1 MAFPETLPSG
11 PDASRPQKM
20 TRVKTNFFANLA
32 GSGWTALV
40 GLACTPLYIRFM
52 GMEAYGLIG
61 FYFML
66 QGVIQILDL
75 GLSPT
80 VNREMAR
87 YSVLPGKDGEA
98 RDFVRTLE
106 VGYWAIG
113 VLIGFAVWYSAPY
126 IATHWVKAGNI
137 SHMEVRRAVTI
148 MGVLTALQWPLTFY
162 HGGLLGLQRQVLLNG
177 ITIATS
183 TLSGGG
189 ALLVLWL
196 ISPTI
201 SAFFTWQIAVS
212 LLQAGVTTFAMWRC
226 LPGSNHAARF
236 NPGITRDIWGFAAG
250 MSGITITALALT
262 QLDKVI
268 LSKMLPLKT
277 FGYYILAGMVGNG
290 LSGLLIA
297 PMFNTIFPRFSALV
311 AAGDEKSLLEM
322 YHGSTQVMAVM
333 ILPVAIVVALFS
345 REIMHLWT
353 GSLEIA
359 TNTGLIVSLLVAG
372 TALNGLMNLPYAL
385 QLSNGWTRIGVA
397 INSIFIVVLVPAIV
411 LMTMNYGAT
420 GAASVWLGLNAVY
433 MIVGVPLTHRRLL
446 KGEAIRWYTKDV
458 GIPLTGTLIIAGIAR
473 LIFPSLVS
481 PSRFIQ
487 ATLLLLVLVLTVAGA
502 AMCTPATR
510 DFIFH
515 SILNRKQSVERGL

>member
-1 MAFPETLPSG
+1 MS
-11 PDASRPQKM
+11 
-20 TRVKTNFFANLA
+20 RVKTNFFANLA

-40 GLACTPLYIRFM
+40 GLACTPLYIHFM

-80 VNREMAR
+80 MNREMAR
-87 YSVLPGKDGEA
+87 YSALPGKAGEA

-113 VLIGFAVWYSAPY
+113 ILIGCAVWWTAPY
-126 IATHWVKAGNI
+126 IASHWIKAGNI
-137 SHMEVRRAVTI
+137 SPSEVRRAVTI
-148 MGVLTALQWPLTFY
+148 MGALAALQWPLSFY
-162 HGGLLGLQRQVLLNG
+162 QGGLLGLQRQVLHNG

-183 TLSGGG
+183 ALSGGG

-196 ISPTI
+196 VSPTV

-212 LLQAGVTTFAMWRC
+212 LLQAGVTTFALWRC
-226 LPGSNHAARF
+226 LPGTGHVARF
-236 NPGITRDIWGFAAG
+236 DPGITRNIWGFAAG
-250 MSGITITALALT
+250 MSGITITALVLT

-268 LSKMLPLKT
+268 LSKMLTLKT

-297 PMFNTIFPRFSALV
+297 PMFNTIFPRFSSLV
-311 AAGDEKSLLEM
+311 ASGDEKSLLEM

-333 ILPVAIVVALFS
+333 ILPAAIVVAFFS

-353 GSLEIA
+353 GSPEIA
-359 TNTGLIVSLLVAG
+359 NNTALIVSILVGG

-385 QLSNGWTRIGVA
+385 QLSYGWTRIGLA
-397 INSIFIVVLVPAIV
+397 INTVFIVTLVPAIV
-411 LMTMNYGAT
+411 LMTMNFGAP
-420 GAASVWLGLNAVY
+420 GAASAWLALNTIY

-446 KGEAIRWYTKDV
+446 KGEAFRWFTKDI
-458 GIPLTGTLIIAGIAR
+458 GIPLAGSLIIAGSAR
-473 LIFPSLVS
+473 MIFPVFEST
-481 PSRFIQ
+481 SRFLPVS
-487 ATLLLLVLVLTVAGA
+487 LLLLVFVLTAAGA

-515 SILNRKQSVERGL
+515 SILNRKQSLERRS

>member
-1 MAFPETLPSG
+1 MS
-11 PDASRPQKM
+11 
-20 TRVKTNFFANLA
+20 RVKTNFFANLA

-87 YSVLPGKDGEA
+87 YSVLPGKAGEA

-113 VLIGFAVWYSAPY
+113 ILIGCAVWYSAPY
-126 IATHWVKAGNI
+126 IATHWIKAGNI
-137 SHMEVRRAVTI
+137 SPLEVRRAVTV
-148 MGVLTALQWPLTFY
+148 MGALTALQWPLTFY
-162 HGGLLGLQRQVLLNG
+162 QGGLLGLQRQVVLNG
-177 ITIATS
+177 ITIATA

-196 ISPTI
+196 VAPTV

-212 LLQAGVTTFAMWRC
+212 LLQAAATTFALWRC
-226 LPGSNHAARF
+226 LPGSGHVARF
-236 NPGITRDIWGFAAG
+236 DLGTTRGIWRFAAG
-250 MSGITITALALT
+250 MSGITITALMLT

-268 LSKMLPLKT
+268 LSKMLTLKT
-277 FGYYILAGMVGNG
+277 FGYYILAGVVGNG
-290 LSGLLIA
+290 LSGVIIS
-297 PMFNTIFPRFSALV
+297 PMFNTIFPRFSSLV
-311 AAGDEKSLLEM
+311 AAGDEKSLLAM

-333 ILPVAIVVALFS
+333 ILPTAAVIAIFS
-345 REIMHLWT
+345 PEIMLLWT
-353 GSLEIA
+353 GSPEIA
-359 TNTGLIVSLLVAG
+359 NNTASIVSILVAG

-385 QLSNGWTRIGVA
+385 QLSHGWTRIGLA
-397 INSIFIVVLVPAIV
+397 INAMFILAIVPAIV
-411 LMTMNYGAT
+411 FMTMHYGAA
-420 GAASVWLGLNAVY
+420 GAASVWLGLNGIY
-433 MIVGVPLTHRRLL
+433 MIIGVPLTHRRLL
-446 KGEAIRWYTKDV
+446 KGEALRWFTKDV
-458 GIPLTGTLIIAGIAR
+458 GIPLAGSLIIAGCAR
-473 LIFPSLVS
+473 LIFGDFHTL
-481 PSRFIQ
+481 SRFGS
-487 ATLLLLVLVLTVAGA
+487 AALLLLILLLDVIGA

-510 DFIFH
+510 DFIFN
-515 SILNRKQSVERGL
+515 SVLNRKQPLERQS

>member
-1 MAFPETLPSG
+1 MS
-11 PDASRPQKM
+11 
-20 TRVKTNFFANLA
+20 RVKTNFIANLA

-87 YSVLPGKDGEA
+87 YSVLPGKAGEA

-113 VLIGFAVWYSAPY
+113 ILIGCAVWYSAPY
-126 IATHWVKAGNI
+126 IAAHWIKAGNI
-137 SHMEVRRAVTI
+137 SPLEVRRAVTI
-148 MGVLTALQWPLTFY
+148 MGALTALQWPLTFY
-162 HGGLLGLQRQVLLNG
+162 QGGLLGLQRQVLLNG
-177 ITIATS
+177 ITIATA

-196 ISPTI
+196 VSPTI
-201 SAFFTWQIAVS
+201 SVFFTWQIAVS
-212 LLQAGVTTFAMWRC
+212 LLQAAATTFALWRC
-226 LPGSNHAARF
+226 LPGSGHVARF
-236 NPGITRDIWGFAAG
+236 DLGITRGIWRFAAG
-250 MSGITITALALT
+250 MGSITITALMLT

-268 LSKMLPLKT
+268 LSKMLTLKT
-277 FGYYILAGMVGNG
+277 FGYYILAGVVGNG
-290 LSGLLIA
+290 LSGVLIT
-297 PMFNTIFPRFSALV
+297 PMFNTIFPRFSSLV
-311 AAGDEKSLLEM
+311 AAGDEKSLLAM

-333 ILPVAIVVALFS
+333 ILPAAAVIAFYS
-345 REIMHLWT
+345 PEIMLLWT
-353 GSLEIA
+353 GSPEVA
-359 TNTGLIVSLLVAG
+359 NNTASIVSILVAG

-385 QLSNGWTRIGVA
+385 QLSYGWTRIGLA
-397 INSIFIVVLVPAIV
+397 INTFFIVTLVPAIV
-411 LMTMNYGAT
+411 LMTRHYGAA
-420 GAASVWLGLNAVY
+420 GAATVWLALNTIY

-446 KGEAIRWYTKDV
+446 KGEAFGWFTKDV
-458 GIPLTGTLIIAGIAR
+458 GIPLVGILIVAGTAR
-473 LIFPSLVS
+473 LIFPAFES

-487 ATLLLLVLVLTVAGA
+487 ASLLLLVFVLTALVA

-515 SILNRKQSVERGL
+515 SILNRKQPVER

>member
-1 MAFPETLPSG
+1 MS
-11 PDASRPQKM
+11 
-20 TRVKTNFFANLA
+20 RVKTNFFANLA

-40 GLACTPLYIRFM
+40 GLACTPLYIHFL

-80 VNREMAR
+80 MNREMAR
-87 YSVLPGKDGEA
+87 YSVLPGKTGEA

-106 VGYWAIG
+106 VGYWSIG
-113 VLIGFAVWYSAPY
+113 ILIGCAVWYSAPY
-126 IATHWVKAGNI
+126 IASHWIKAGNI
-137 SHMEVRRAVTI
+137 PTWEVRRAVTI
-148 MGVLTALQWPLTFY
+148 MGALTALQWPLTFY
-162 HGGLLGLQRQVLLNG
+162 HGGLLGLQRQVLHNG

-196 ISPTI
+196 VSPTV

-212 LLQAGVTTFAMWRC
+212 LLQAGVTTLALWRC
-226 LPGSNHAARF
+226 LPGSGHTARVDI
-236 NPGITRDIWGFAAG
+236 GITRNIWGFAAG
-250 MSGITITALALT
+250 MSGITITALILT

-268 LSKMLPLKT
+268 LSKMLPLKI

-311 AAGDEKSLLEM
+311 AARDEKSLLEM
-322 YHGSTQVMAVM
+322 YHGSTQVMSVM
-333 ILPVAIVVALFS
+333 ILPVFIVVAFFS
-345 REIMHLWT
+345 REIMYLWT

-359 TNTGLIVSLLVAG
+359 ENTAPIVSILVAG

-385 QLSNGWTRIGVA
+385 QLSHGWTRIGVA
-397 INSIFIVVLVPAIV
+397 INTFFILTLVPAIV
-411 LMTMNYGAT
+411 LMTKHYGAA
-420 GAASVWLGLNAVY
+420 GAASVWLGLNTIY
-433 MIVGVPLTHRRLL
+433 MVIGVPLTHRRLL
-446 KGEAIRWYTKDV
+446 KGEAFRWFVKDV
-458 GIPLTGTLIIAGIAR
+458 GIPLAGSLIIAGSAR
-473 LIFPSLVS
+473 LILEDFSS
-481 PSRFIQ
+481 FSRFVS
-487 ATLLLLVLVLTVAGA
+487 AALLLLVLLLAVIGA

-515 SILNRKQSVERGL
+515 SILNRKHPVERTV

>member
-1 MAFPETLPSG
+1 MS
-11 PDASRPQKM
+11 
-20 TRVKTNFFANLA
+20 RVKTNFFANLA

-80 VNREMAR
+80 MNREMAR
-87 YSVLPGKDGEA
+87 YSALPEKTGEA

-113 VLIGFAVWYSAPY
+113 ILIGCAVWWTAPY
-126 IATHWVKAGNI
+126 IASHWIKAGNI
-137 SHMEVRRAVTI
+137 SPSEVRRAVTI
-148 MGVLTALQWPLTFY
+148 MGALTALQWPLSFY
-162 HGGLLGLQRQVLLNG
+162 QGGLLGLQRQVLHNG

-189 ALLVLWL
+189 ALLILWL
-196 ISPTI
+196 VSPTV
-201 SAFFTWQIAVS
+201 SAFFMWQIAVS
-212 LLQAGVTTFAMWRC
+212 LLQAGVTTFALWRC
-226 LPGSNHAARF
+226 LPGSGRAARF
-236 NPGITRDIWGFAAG
+236 DPGITRNIWRFAAG
-250 MSGITITALALT
+250 MSGITITALVLM

-268 LSKMLPLKT
+268 LSKMLTLTT

-290 LSGLLIA
+290 LSGLLIT
-297 PMFNTIFPRFSALV
+297 PMFNTIFPRFSSLV
-311 AAGDEKSLLEM
+311 ASGDEKSLLAM

-333 ILPVAIVVALFS
+333 ILPAAIVIAFFS
-345 REIMHLWT
+345 REIMLLWT

-359 TNTGLIVSLLVAG
+359 NNTAPIVSILVAG

-385 QLSNGWTRIGVA
+385 QLSHGWTRIGLA
-397 INSIFIVVLVPAIV
+397 INTFFILTLVPAII
-411 LMTMNYGAT
+411 LMTRHYGGA
-420 GAASVWLGLNAVY
+420 GAASVWLALNTIY

-446 KGEAIRWYTKDV
+446 KGEAFRWFTKDV
-458 GIPLTGTLIIAGIAR
+458 GIPLAGSLFIAGCAR
-473 LIFPSLVS
+473 ILFPVFESSSRILPVS
-481 PSRFIQ
+481 
-487 ATLLLLVLVLTVAGA
+487 LLLLVFVLTAAGA

-510 DFIFH
+510 DFI
-515 SILNRKQSVERGL
+515 LNRKQP